1 MAEWHDDPDFDI
13 DEFAKEV
20 HYEVESRHQVHETWC
35 TCGFK
40 SFVSRER
47 TEHIVSETLIAA
59 GLEERESNG

>member
-1 MAEWHDDPDFDI
+1 MAEHAGDPDFDI
-13 DEFAKEV
+13 VEFNDQV